1 MRLTVVSDISSPYI
15 SRICF
20 LNVRNQRKS
29 SSCGI
34 GFQPGLYK
42 DLHLTVFVVVTYDL
56 TLDRD
61 SLVLEVD
68 CIPPQTK
75 YLASSKTIICCN
87 VHYKFQ
93 FVALENLKQFI
104 QLISIVEGSF
114 VPVSSRYY
122 QLVHRVLWYQF
133 HFYSVGE
140 CGIKEN
146 GVLSPIIVQPIEDGY
161 EILIG
166 HNRWNASKLA
176 GLPTVPAIVKTDLT
190 EEEAE
195 MYVIESNVMQRGF
208 ENLRIS
214 EQAAA
219 VALRHSEM
227 FSQGKRNDILRE
239 LAHLE
244 NPSAEPDSSTLN
256 PVGSKLDTSESVGKE
271 YGVSK
276 GSVVRLIRINRLIDE
291 LKALVD
297 SGELSIR
304 AGVELSFLSDDT
316 QAVVAECT
324 EDCKIDMKK
333 AKMLRASAD
342 DEGNIDRYTVE
353 SIISGEDGKA
363 KPKPKS
369 VKISNDTYTKYF
381 SEGVKAKEI
390 TETIEKALAFYFE
403 NMEEN

>member
-1 MRLTVVSDISSPYI
+1 MNTPQ
-15 SRICF
+15 F
-20 LNVRNQRKS
+20 
-29 SSCGI
+29 
-34 GFQPGLYK
+34 
-42 DLHLTVFVVVTYDL
+42 DLGAML
-56 TLDRD
+56 
-61 SLVLEVD
+61 SA
-68 CIPPQTK
+68 PQTAIQQISCDQLK
-75 YLASSKTIICCN
+75 PYHNHKFELYSGERLEDMVAS
-87 VHYKFQ
+87 
-93 FVALENLKQFI
+93 
-104 QLISIVEGSF
+104 
-114 VPVSSRYY
+114 
-122 QLVHRVLWYQF
+122 
-133 HFYSVGE
+133 
-140 CGIKEN
+140 IKEN

-176 GLPTVPAIVKTDLT
+176 GLPTVPAIVKAGLT

-239 LAHLE
+239 LAVLE
-244 NPSAEPDSSTLN
+244 NPSAEPDTATLN

-276 GSVVRLIRINRLIDE
+276 GSVVRLIRINKLIDE

-304 AGVELSFLSDDT
+304 AGVELSFLSEDT
-316 QAVVAECT
+316 QAVVAECA

-342 DEGNIDRYTVE
+342 DEGNIEHHIIE
-353 SIISGEDGKA
+353 SIISGEDGEA

-390 TETIEKALAFYFE
+390 TETIEKALEYYFR
-403 NMEEN
+403 NMEEQ

>member
-1 MRLTVVSDISSPYI
+1 
-15 SRICF
+15 
-20 LNVRNQRKS
+20 
-29 SSCGI
+29 
-34 GFQPGLYK
+34 
-42 DLHLTVFVVVTYDL
+42 
-56 TLDRD
+56 
-61 SLVLEVD
+61 
-68 CIPPQTK
+68 
-75 YLASSKTIICCN
+75 
-87 VHYKFQ
+87 
-93 FVALENLKQFI
+93 
-104 QLISIVEGSF
+104 
-114 VPVSSRYY
+114 
-122 QLVHRVLWYQF
+122 
-133 HFYSVGE
+133 
-140 CGIKEN
+140 
-146 GVLSPIIVQPIEDGY
+146 
-161 EILIG
+161 
-166 HNRWNASKLA
+166 
-176 GLPTVPAIVKTDLT
+176 
-190 EEEAE
+190 
-195 MYVIESNVMQRGF
+195 MQRGF

-244 NPSAEPDSSTLN
+244 NPSAEPESSTLN

-342 DEGNIDRYTVE
+342 SEGNIDRDTVH
-353 SIISGEDGKA
+353 IIVYHDDTEP

-369 VKISNDTYTKYF
+369 VKISNETYTKYF
-381 SEGVKAKEI
+381 RNGEKPKEI
-390 TETIEKALAFYFE
+390 TETIEKALAYYFA

>member
-1 MRLTVVSDISSPYI
+1 MNTPQ
-15 SRICF
+15 F
-20 LNVRNQRKS
+20 
-29 SSCGI
+29 
-34 GFQPGLYK
+34 
-42 DLHLTVFVVVTYDL
+42 DLGTML
-56 TLDRD
+56 
-61 SLVLEVD
+61 SA
-68 CIPPQTK
+68 PQTAIQQIPCDQLHPYHNHK
-75 YLASSKTIICCN
+75 FELYSGERLEDMVAS
-87 VHYKFQ
+87 
-93 FVALENLKQFI
+93 
-104 QLISIVEGSF
+104 
-114 VPVSSRYY
+114 
-122 QLVHRVLWYQF
+122 
-133 HFYSVGE
+133 
-140 CGIKEN
+140 IKEN
-146 GVLSPIIVQPIEDGY
+146 GVLSPIIVQPIEGGY

-176 GLPTVPAIVKTDLT
+176 GLPTVPAIVKAGLT

-239 LAHLE
+239 LAVLE
-244 NPSAEPDSSTLN
+244 NPSAKPDTATLN

-276 GSVVRLIRINRLIDE
+276 GSVVRLIRINKLIDE
-291 LKALVD
+291 LKAPVD
-297 SGELSIR
+297 SGDIAIR
-304 AGVELSFLSDDT
+304 AGVELSFLSEDT
-316 QAVVAECT
+316 QAVVAECA

-353 SIISGEDGKA
+353 SIINGEDGEA

-381 SEGVKAKEI
+381 SDGVKAKEI

-403 NMEEN
+403 NMEEQ